1 MTINILAMELLR
13 PYMYRLVVFA
23 CDKLN
28 AVEIPLSIANPSEL
42 YKLSVSIGM
51 GSGFLNVLSM

>member
-1 MTINILAMELLR
+1 MELLR
-13 PYMYRLVVFA
+13 PYVYRLVVFA

-28 AVEIPLSIANPSEL
+28 AVDIPLSITTPSEL

-51 GSGFLNVLSM
+51 GSGFLNNLSM

>member
-1 MTINILAMELLR
+1 MELFR
-13 PYMYRLVVFA
+13 PYVYKLVVFA

-28 AVEIPLSIANPSEL
+28 AVEIPLSITAPSEL

-51 GSGFLNVLSM
+51 GNGFLNVLSM

>member
-1 MTINILAMELLR
+1 MELLR
-13 PYMYRLVVFA
+13 PYVYRLVDFA
-23 CDKLN
+23 CGKLN
-28 AVEIPLSIANPSEL
+28 AVEIPLSISTPSEL